1 MFDYKMFF
9 FFDKVSA
16 QGYTIHFKRPKLVF
30 LHISL
35 SSCKD
40 FNPVEF
46 VRVIRFAEFK
56 KKWGTSRVPTSLIG
70 RGIEKFDFKS
80 SQLERP

>member
-1 MFDYKMFF
+1 MIQSVFFFFFFF

-16 QGYTIHFKRPKLVF
+16 QGYTIHFKRPKLIF

-35 SSCKD
+35 ESSKD

-46 VRVIRFAEFK
+46 VPVIRFAEFK
-56 KKWGTSRVPTSLIG
+56 KKLGASHVLASFIG
-70 RGIEKFDFKS
+70 RAIEKFDFKS
-80 SQLERP
+80 